1 MIEDQKAL
9 RRAARTVG
17 AGEAGWPRSTGYDSP
32 IETSRPRGSR
42 QLPCGPDHSIG
53 QLGRL
58 QVAALVSK
66 LVAAVPPAVVY
77 TSPLPRAVQT
87 ASPVCQRL
95 GLEAVLDP
103 RLTEFELGKQESRVI
118 WKDPICWSMDPK
130 HRGADG
136 ETLLEFSAR
145 VTAFCDEIVERH
157 PEERVLVVSHAGT
170 IDATLRW
177 ALGITPASPCHHEFE
192 VANASITELEVWPR
206 GRIKGGASRYTVLR
220 RVGDVTHLDGI
231 VSEI

>member
-1 MIEDQKAL
+1 MPEEYPATTLLLIRHAQA
-9 RRAARTVG
+9 RAA
-17 AGEAGWPRSTGYDSP
+17 
-32 IETSRPRGSR
+32 GSSHY
-42 QLPCGPDHSIG
+42 GPDTPIG

-58 QVAALVSK
+58 QVAALGSK
-66 LVAAVPPAVVY
+66 LVAPAPPAAVY

-87 ASPVCQRL
+87 ASPVCERL
-95 GLEAVLDP
+95 GLEAVQDP
-103 RLTEFELGKQESRVI
+103 RLTEFDLGTQEIEIILERPDLLI
-118 WKDPICWSMDPK
+118 WHPE

-136 ETLLEFSAR
+136 ETLREFSAR
-145 VTAFCDEIVERH
+145 VTAFCDEVVERH

-177 ALGITPASPCHHEFE
+177 ALGITLDTPWQHEFE

>member
-1 MIEDQKAL
+1 MSQEYPATTLLLIRHAQA
-9 RRAARTVG
+9 RAA
-17 AGEAGWPRSTGYDSP
+17 
-32 IETSRPRGSR
+32 GSSHY
-42 QLPCGPDHSIG
+42 GPDTLIG

-87 ASPVCQRL
+87 ASPVCERL

-103 RLTEFELGKQESRVI
+103 RLTEFELGKQEIEIILERPDLLI
-118 WKDPICWSMDPK
+118 WHPD
-130 HRGADG
+130 HRAADG
-136 ETLLEFSAR
+136 EILREFSAR
-145 VTAFCDEIVERH
+145 VAAFCDEVVERH
-157 PEERVLVVSHAGT
+157 PGERVAVVSHAGT

-177 ALGITPASPCHHEFE
+177 SLGTTPASPWQHEFE

-206 GRIKGGASRYTVLR
+206 GRIRGGASRYTVLR